1 MNYIVLY
8 VINISM
14 ELKEGQLV
22 KVQRSGVIKEL
33 DGNNAIVD
41 FGTVKDIV
49 INNQSIDVDLLV
61 PVLSQDQNTYT
72 FGEVISVR
80 TNKRHWKD
88 AVYLGRDE
96 ATGKV
101 LCVSPEAY
109 KNCIAGKQT
118 VIVAYEN
125 HQKKLKRP
133 RFTKKYIAGKLGL
146 KDDAFDIED

>member
-1 MNYIVLY
+1 
-8 VINISM
+8 M

-22 KVQRSGVIKEL
+22 RVQRSGTIKEII
-33 DGNNAIVD
+33 GNNAIVN
-41 FGTVKDIV
+41 FGIVKDV
-49 INNQSIDVDLLV
+49 IIDDQPIDIDLLV
-61 PVLSQDQNTYT
+61 PVMIQDQNAYT
-72 FGEVISVR
+72 FGEVISVKANR
-80 TNKRHWKD
+80 RHWKD
-88 AVYLGRDE
+88 VVYLGRDE
-96 ATGKV
+96 TTGKV

-109 KNCIAGKQT
+109 KNCIAGKQA

>member
-1 MNYIVLY
+1 
-8 VINISM
+8 M

-22 KVQRSGVIKEL
+22 RVQRSGTIKEII
-33 DGNNAIVD
+33 GNNAIVN
-41 FGTVKDIV
+41 FGIVKDVV
-49 INNQSIDVDLLV
+49 IDDQPIDVDLLV
-61 PVLSQDQNTYT
+61 PVMIQDQNAYT

-80 TNKRHWKD
+80 PNRRHWKN
-88 AVYLGRDE
+88 VIYVGRDE

-109 KNCIAGKQT
+109 ENCIAGKQT

-125 HQKKLKRP
+125 HKKKAARP
-133 RFTKKYIAGKLGL
+133 KFTKKFIASKLGL

>member
-1 MNYIVLY
+1 
-8 VINISM
+8 M

-22 KVQRSGVIKEL
+22 RVQRSGTIKEII
-33 DGNNAIVD
+33 GNNAIVN
-41 FGTVKDIV
+41 FGIVKDVV
-49 INNQSIDVDLLV
+49 IDDQPIDIDLLV
-61 PVLSQDQNTYT
+61 PVMIQDQNAYT
-72 FGEVISVR
+72 FGEVISVK
-80 TNKRHWKD
+80 TNRKHWKD
-88 AVYLGRDE
+88 VIYLGRDE

-125 HQKKLKRP
+125 HKKKLKRP
-133 RFTKKYIAGKLGL
+133 KFTKKYIAGKLGL

>member
-22 KVQRSGVIKEL
+22 RVQRSGTIKEII
-33 DGNNAIVD
+33 GNNAIVN
-41 FGTVKDIV
+41 FGVVKEVV
-49 INNQSIDVDLLV
+49 IDDQPIDVDLLV
-61 PVLSQDQNTYT
+61 PVMIQDQNAYT
-72 FGEVISVR
+72 FGEVISVKANR
-80 TNKRHWKD
+80 RHWKD
-88 AVYLGRDE
+88 VIYLGRDE